1 MQVQRVCVLG
11 LRPEQLGAK
20 LLIAVY
26 AQNST
31 QLPRLIVVLKCMLRE
46 HGQNASVPLADRL
59 KRCSQLLQSRCISNC
74 QRIDFFLI
82 SGGLG
87 SRRFEATF
95 QPRGISS
102 GVRVLQDES
111 PCAKSVIRRADRIK

>member
-1 MQVQRVCVLG
+1 MQLQRIRVLR
-11 LRPEQLGAK
+11 LWPEQLGAK
-20 LLIAVY
+20 LLIAGY

-46 HGQNASVPLADRL
+46 HGQNASLPLADRL
-59 KRCSQLLQSRCISNC
+59 KRCSELLPSRRISNC

-87 SRRFEATF
+87 SRRFEAAF
-95 QPRGISS
+95 QPRDI
-102 GVRVLQDES
+102 
-111 PCAKSVIRRADRIK
+111 